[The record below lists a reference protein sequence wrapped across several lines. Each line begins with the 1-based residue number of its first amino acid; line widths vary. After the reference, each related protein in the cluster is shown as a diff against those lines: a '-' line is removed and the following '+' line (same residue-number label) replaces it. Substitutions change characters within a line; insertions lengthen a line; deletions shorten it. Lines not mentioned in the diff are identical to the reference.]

1 MLEVARG
8 MLAADAEGE
17 GKRVEGL
24 LWELMRKVD
33 VDGNGSVD
41 WGEFEAM
48 LGHLGKNV
56 GYRKRF
62 RQLARL
68 EADRLGLMNSHAG
81 GSTSHAG
88 GSTSHAGGSNSHA
101 SSSKPS
107 TKAACGGPEEEEG
120 GGESDLTA
128 LLHTLRFY
136 DAGMKEIWN
145 MWAKFRER
153 KQQEGAGKETPHPYF
168 EDLQKVCQAEV
179 RELGRWVQAVAEQG
193 GQAAAADRGDGGSG
207 SGGGSGG
214 AGGSGGGGG
223 TDLET
228 DAARQDQE
236 EAATTL
242 AGAMALQDHLWHEA
256 DARVRD
262 A

>member
-81 GSTSHAG
+81 GR
-88 GSTSHAGGSNSHA
+88 NSHA

-193 GQAAAADRGDGGSG
+193 GQAAAADRGDGGGG